1 MDEADENRLG
11 RDQSQYAEPEKV
23 PAFRKVERHFW
34 RRMSRGL
41 LVIIPLLVTFLILR
55 YLVAILEN
63 LLRPIAML
71 LLRVPYMGQVP
82 ASTLLAWLIAVS
94 GVLAFLYV
102 LGWIVT
108 GERGQRSVKVA
119 LNSVLDRI
127 PVVGKIYTVA
137 NQATEAISTPMSSQY
152 SRVVFLDWPREGVR
166 AMGLVTGQYYVPAE
180 DRVMLTIYIATVPN
194 PTSGMLAVIPE
205 DEVIET
211 DISVEDAMKIIFSG
225 GIVLPDMMQVGD
237 QVAFAPSRPGARP
250 GLARRGNRSLQV
262 ATFRRRSVRIFAKS
276 LPSPSRPHGPRYG
289 LGLPLLLL
297 PDACPP
303 RTGTGSLSASCIRRT
318 YRWACSRTP
327 APT

>member
-1 MDEADENRLG
+1 MEDT
-11 RDQSQYAEPEKV
+11 SQDRPGVNAPKDGGTEKV

-41 LVIIPLLVTFLILR
+41 LVIIPLLVTILILR
-55 YLVAILEN
+55 YLVVILEN
-63 LLRPIAML
+63 LIRPVTTLIL
-71 LLRVPYMGQVP
+71 EIPYIGHIP
-82 ASTLLAWLIAVS
+82 ASTPIAWLIAVS
-94 GVLAFLYV
+94 GILVFLYV

-166 AMGLVTGQYYVPAE
+166 AMGLVTGQYYVPNE

-194 PTSGMLAVIPE
+194 PTSGMLAIIPE
-205 DEVIET
+205 DEVVET

-237 QVAFAPSRPGARP
+237 QVAFAHRDRQLDRVSPEEEIV
-250 GLARRGNRSLQV
+250 RS
-262 ATFRRRSVRIFAKS
+262 K
-276 LPSPSRPHGPRYG
+276 
-289 LGLPLLLL
+289 
-297 PDACPP
+297 
-303 RTGTGSLSASCIRRT
+303 
-318 YRWACSRTP
+318 
-327 APT
+327 

>member
-1 MDEADENRLG
+1 MDDT
-11 RDQSQYAEPEKV
+11 SQDRPGVNAPKDGGTEKV

-41 LVIIPLLVTFLILR
+41 LVIIPLLVTILILR
-55 YLVAILEN
+55 YLVVILEN
-63 LLRPIAML
+63 LIRPVTTLIL
-71 LLRVPYMGQVP
+71 EIPYIGHIP
-82 ASTLLAWLIAVS
+82 ASTPIAWLIAVS
-94 GVLAFLYV
+94 GILVFLYV

-166 AMGLVTGQYYVPAE
+166 AMGLVTGQYYVPNE

-194 PTSGMLAVIPE
+194 PTSGMLAIIPE
-205 DEVIET
+205 DEVVET

-237 QVAFAPSRPGARP
+237 QVAFAHRDRELDRVSPEEEIV
-250 GLARRGNRSLQV
+250 RS
-262 ATFRRRSVRIFAKS
+262 K
-276 LPSPSRPHGPRYG
+276 
-289 LGLPLLLL
+289 
-297 PDACPP
+297 
-303 RTGTGSLSASCIRRT
+303 
-318 YRWACSRTP
+318 
-327 APT
+327 

>member
-1 MDEADENRLG
+1 MDDT
-11 RDQSQYAEPEKV
+11 SQDRPGANTSEDGAPEKV

-63 LLRPIAML
+63 LLRPVATL
-71 LLRVPYMGQVP
+71 LLRVPYMEEVP
-82 ASTLLAWLIAVS
+82 VSTPLAWLIAVS

-102 LGWIVT
+102 LGWVVT

-119 LNSVLDRI
+119 LDTVLDRI
-127 PVVGKIYTVA
+127 PIVGKIYTVA

-166 AMGLVTGQYYVPAE
+166 AMGLVTGQFYVPSE
-180 DRVMLTIYIATVPN
+180 DRVMLAIYIATVPN
-194 PTSGMLAVIPE
+194 PTSGMLAIIPE
-205 DEVIET
+205 DEVVET

-237 QVAFAPSRPGARP
+237 QVAFAHRDRELDRVSPEEETV
-250 GLARRGNRSLQV
+250 RS
-262 ATFRRRSVRIFAKS
+262 K
-276 LPSPSRPHGPRYG
+276 
-289 LGLPLLLL
+289 
-297 PDACPP
+297 
-303 RTGTGSLSASCIRRT
+303 
-318 YRWACSRTP
+318 
-327 APT
+327 

>member
-237 QVAFAPSRPGARP
+237 QVAFAH
-250 GLARRGNRSLQV
+250 RGRELDRGSPEEEIVRS
-262 ATFRRRSVRIFAKS
+262 K
-276 LPSPSRPHGPRYG
+276 
-289 LGLPLLLL
+289 
-297 PDACPP
+297 
-303 RTGTGSLSASCIRRT
+303 
-318 YRWACSRTP
+318 
-327 APT
+327 

>member
-1 MDEADENRLG
+1 MCDT
-11 RDQSQYAEPEKV
+11 SQDRPGVNAPKDGAPERV

-63 LLRPIAML
+63 LLRPVTTL
-71 LLRVPYMGQVP
+71 LLRIPYMEGIPFSERIPV
-82 ASTLLAWLIAVS
+82 STPLAWLIAVS

-152 SRVVFLDWPREGVR
+152 SRVVFLDWPRKGVR
-166 AMGLVTGQYYVPAE
+166 AMGLVTGQYYVPNE
-180 DRVMLTIYIATVPN
+180 DRVMLAIYIATVPN
-194 PTSGMLAVIPE
+194 PTSGMLAIIPE
-205 DEVIET
+205 DEVVET

-237 QVAFAPSRPGARP
+237 QVAFAHRDRELDRVSPEEEIV
-250 GLARRGNRSLQV
+250 RS
-262 ATFRRRSVRIFAKS
+262 K
-276 LPSPSRPHGPRYG
+276 
-289 LGLPLLLL
+289 
-297 PDACPP
+297 
-303 RTGTGSLSASCIRRT
+303 
-318 YRWACSRTP
+318 
-327 APT
+327 

>member
-1 MDEADENRLG
+1 MDDT
-11 RDQSQYAEPEKV
+11 SQDRPGVNVPEDGGTEKV

-55 YLVAILEN
+55 YLVVILEN

-71 LLRVPYMGQVP
+71 LLQVPYMEQLPV
-82 ASTLLAWLIAVS
+82 STLLAWTIAVS
-94 GVLAFLYV
+94 GVLVFLYV

-119 LNSVLDRI
+119 LNTILDRI

-166 AMGLVTGQYYVPAE
+166 AMGLVTGQYYVPTE
-180 DRVMLTIYIATVPN
+180 DRVMLAIYIATVPN
-194 PTSGMLAVIPE
+194 PTSGMLAIIPE
-205 DEVIET
+205 DEVTET

-225 GIVLPDMMQVGD
+225 GIVLPDMMRVGD
-237 QVAFAPSRPGARP
+237 QTAFAH
-250 GLARRGNRSLQV
+250 RGQEPDRIPPEEG
-262 ATFRRRSVRIFAKS
+262 TVRLK
-276 LPSPSRPHGPRYG
+276 
-289 LGLPLLLL
+289 
-297 PDACPP
+297 
-303 RTGTGSLSASCIRRT
+303 
-318 YRWACSRTP
+318 
-327 APT
+327 

>member
-1 MDEADENRLG
+1 MDDT
-11 RDQSQYAEPEKV
+11 SQDRPGANAPEDGAPERV

-63 LLRPIAML
+63 LLRPVTTL
-71 LLRVPYMGQVP
+71 LLRVPYMEEVP
-82 ASTLLAWLIAVS
+82 VSTPLAWLIAVS

-102 LGWIVT
+102 LGWVVT

-119 LNSVLDRI
+119 LDTVLDRI
-127 PVVGKIYTVA
+127 PIVGKIYTVA

-166 AMGLVTGQYYVPAE
+166 AMGLVTGQFYVPSE
-180 DRVMLTIYIATVPN
+180 GRVMLTIYIATVPN
-194 PTSGMLAVIPE
+194 PTSGMLAIIPE
-205 DEVIET
+205 DEVVET

-237 QVAFAPSRPGARP
+237 QVAFAH
-250 GLARRGNRSLQV
+250 RGRELDRVSPEEETVRS
-262 ATFRRRSVRIFAKS
+262 K
-276 LPSPSRPHGPRYG
+276 
-289 LGLPLLLL
+289 
-297 PDACPP
+297 
-303 RTGTGSLSASCIRRT
+303 
-318 YRWACSRTP
+318 
-327 APT
+327 

>member
-1 MDEADENRLG
+1 MDDT
-11 RDQSQYAEPEKV
+11 SQDRSGVNAPKDGAPERV

-55 YLVAILEN
+55 YLVVILEN

-71 LLRVPYMGQVP
+71 LLRIPYMEGVPIPEGVP
-82 ASTLLAWLIAVS
+82 ASTPLAWLIAVA

-119 LNSVLDRI
+119 LNTILDRI
-127 PVVGKIYTVA
+127 PIVGKIYTVA

-152 SRVVFLDWPREGVR
+152 SRVVFLDWPRDGVR
-166 AMGLVTGQYYVPAE
+166 AMGLVTGQYYVPDE

-194 PTSGMLAVIPE
+194 PTSGMLAIIPE
-205 DEVIET
+205 DEVTET

-237 QVAFAPSRPGARP
+237 QVAFAH
-250 GLARRGNRSLQV
+250 RGGKLDPVPTEEETVRS
-262 ATFRRRSVRIFAKS
+262 K
-276 LPSPSRPHGPRYG
+276 
-289 LGLPLLLL
+289 
-297 PDACPP
+297 
-303 RTGTGSLSASCIRRT
+303 
-318 YRWACSRTP
+318 
-327 APT
+327 

>member
-1 MDEADENRLG
+1 MDDT
-11 RDQSQYAEPEKV
+11 SQDRPGVNAPKDGGTEKV

-41 LVIIPLLVTFLILR
+41 LVIIPLLVTILILR
-55 YLVAILEN
+55 YLVVILEN
-63 LLRPIAML
+63 LIRPVTTLIL
-71 LLRVPYMGQVP
+71 EIPYIGHIP
-82 ASTLLAWLIAVS
+82 ASTPIAWLIAVS
-94 GVLAFLYV
+94 GILVFLYV

-166 AMGLVTGQYYVPAE
+166 AMGLVTGQYYVPNE

-194 PTSGMLAVIPE
+194 PTSGMLAIIPE
-205 DEVIET
+205 DEVVET

-237 QVAFAPSRPGARP
+237 QVAFAHRDRQLDRVSPEEEIV
-250 GLARRGNRSLQV
+250 RS
-262 ATFRRRSVRIFAKS
+262 K
-276 LPSPSRPHGPRYG
+276 
-289 LGLPLLLL
+289 
-297 PDACPP
+297 
-303 RTGTGSLSASCIRRT
+303 
-318 YRWACSRTP
+318 
-327 APT
+327 

>member
-1 MDEADENRLG
+1 MDDT
-11 RDQSQYAEPEKV
+11 SQDRSGVNAPKDGAPERV

-71 LLRVPYMGQVP
+71 LLRAPYMEQVP

-94 GVLAFLYV
+94 GILVFLYA

-108 GERGQRSVKVA
+108 GERGQRSVKAA
-119 LNSVLDRI
+119 LDSVLDRI

-152 SRVVFLDWPREGVR
+152 SRVVFLDWPRDGVR

-194 PTSGMLAVIPE
+194 PTSGMLAIIPE
-205 DEVIET
+205 DEVTET

-237 QVAFAPSRPGARP
+237 QVAFAH
-250 GLARRGNRSLQV
+250 RGRELDPVPPEEETVRS
-262 ATFRRRSVRIFAKS
+262 K
-276 LPSPSRPHGPRYG
+276 
-289 LGLPLLLL
+289 
-297 PDACPP
+297 
-303 RTGTGSLSASCIRRT
+303 
-318 YRWACSRTP
+318 
-327 APT
+327 

>member
-1 MDEADENRLG
+1 MDDT
-11 RDQSQYAEPEKV
+11 SQDRPGVNTSKDGTTERV

-41 LVIIPLLVTFLILR
+41 LVIIPLLVTLLILR

-71 LLRVPYMGQVP
+71 LLRAPYMDQVP
-82 ASTLLAWLIAVS
+82 VSTLLAWLIAVS

-119 LNSVLDRI
+119 LNTVLDRI

-166 AMGLVTGQYYVPAE
+166 AMGLVTGQFYVPTE
-180 DRVMLTIYIATVPN
+180 DRIMLAIYIATVPN
-194 PTSGMLAVIPE
+194 PTSGMLAIIPE
-205 DEVIET
+205 DDVVET

-237 QVAFAPSRPGARP
+237 QMAFAHRSRELDPIP
-250 GLARRGNRSLQV
+250 PKEETVRS
-262 ATFRRRSVRIFAKS
+262 K
-276 LPSPSRPHGPRYG
+276 
-289 LGLPLLLL
+289 
-297 PDACPP
+297 
-303 RTGTGSLSASCIRRT
+303 
-318 YRWACSRTP
+318 
-327 APT
+327 

>member
-1 MDEADENRLG
+1 MDDT
-11 RDQSQYAEPEKV
+11 SQDREGVNAPEDGAPERV

-71 LLRVPYMGQVP
+71 LLRAPYMEQVP

-94 GVLAFLYV
+94 GILVFLYA

-108 GERGQRSVKVA
+108 GERGQRSVKAA
-119 LNSVLDRI
+119 LDSVLDRI

-152 SRVVFLDWPREGVR
+152 SRVVFLDWPRDGVR
-166 AMGLVTGQYYVPAE
+166 AMGLVTGQYYVPSE
-180 DRVMLTIYIATVPN
+180 DRVMLAIYIATVPN
-194 PTSGMLAVIPE
+194 PTSGMLAIIPE
-205 DEVIET
+205 DEVVET

-225 GIVLPDMMQVGD
+225 GIVLPNMMRVGD
-237 QVAFAPSRPGARP
+237 QVAFAHRGRELDPVPPEEKAAR
-250 GLARRGNRSLQV
+250 S
-262 ATFRRRSVRIFAKS
+262 K
-276 LPSPSRPHGPRYG
+276 
-289 LGLPLLLL
+289 
-297 PDACPP
+297 
-303 RTGTGSLSASCIRRT
+303 
-318 YRWACSRTP
+318 
-327 APT
+327 

>member
-1 MDEADENRLG
+1 MDDT
-11 RDQSQYAEPEKV
+11 SQDRPGVNAPEDGATERV

-55 YLVAILEN
+55 YLVIITAGLIRPVTRLILEIPYVGHVQIGQIAASTPIAWLVSISAIL
-63 LLRPIAML
+63 
-71 LLRVPYMGQVP
+71 V
-82 ASTLLAWLIAVS
+82 
-94 GVLAFLYV
+94 FLYL

-108 GERGQRSVKVA
+108 GERGQRSVKAA

-166 AMGLVTGQYYVPAE
+166 AMGLVTGQFYVPTE
-180 DRVMLTIYIATVPN
+180 DRTMLTIYIATVPN
-194 PTSGMLAVIPE
+194 PTSGMLAIIPE

-225 GIVLPDMMQVGD
+225 GIVLPDMMRVGD
-237 QVAFAPSRPGARP
+237 EMAFAHRNIEPSDAPPGERAIRP
-250 GLARRGNRSLQV
+250 
-262 ATFRRRSVRIFAKS
+262 K
-276 LPSPSRPHGPRYG
+276 
-289 LGLPLLLL
+289 
-297 PDACPP
+297 
-303 RTGTGSLSASCIRRT
+303 
-318 YRWACSRTP
+318 
-327 APT
+327 

>member
-1 MDEADENRLG
+1 MDDT
-11 RDQSQYAEPEKV
+11 SQERPGVNAPEDGAPERV

-55 YLVAILEN
+55 YLVVILEN
-63 LLRPIAML
+63 LIRPVTTLIL
-71 LLRVPYMGQVP
+71 EIPYIGHIP
-82 ASTLLAWLIAVS
+82 ASTPIAWLIAVS
-94 GVLAFLYV
+94 GILVFLYV

-108 GERGQRSVKVA
+108 GERGQRSVKAA

-166 AMGLVTGQYYVPAE
+166 AMGLVTGQYYVPNE

-194 PTSGMLAVIPE
+194 PTSGMLAIIPE
-205 DEVIET
+205 DEVVET

-237 QVAFAPSRPGARP
+237 QVAFAHRDRQLGRVSPEEEIV
-250 GLARRGNRSLQV
+250 RS
-262 ATFRRRSVRIFAKS
+262 K
-276 LPSPSRPHGPRYG
+276 
-289 LGLPLLLL
+289 
-297 PDACPP
+297 
-303 RTGTGSLSASCIRRT
+303 
-318 YRWACSRTP
+318 
-327 APT
+327 

>member
-1 MDEADENRLG
+1 MDDT
-11 RDQSQYAEPEKV
+11 SQDRSGVNAPKDGAPERV

-71 LLRVPYMGQVP
+71 LLRAPYMEQVP

-94 GVLAFLYV
+94 GILVFLYA

-108 GERGQRSVKVA
+108 GERGQRSVKAA
-119 LNSVLDRI
+119 LDSVLDRI

-152 SRVVFLDWPREGVR
+152 SRVVFLDWPRDGVR
-166 AMGLVTGQYYVPAE
+166 AMGLVTGQYYVPSE
-180 DRVMLTIYIATVPN
+180 DRVMLAIYIATVPN
-194 PTSGMLAVIPE
+194 PTSGMLAIIPE
-205 DEVIET
+205 DEVVET

-225 GIVLPDMMQVGD
+225 GIVLPNMMRVGD
-237 QVAFAPSRPGARP
+237 QVAFAHRGRELDPVPPEEKTAR
-250 GLARRGNRSLQV
+250 S
-262 ATFRRRSVRIFAKS
+262 K
-276 LPSPSRPHGPRYG
+276 
-289 LGLPLLLL
+289 
-297 PDACPP
+297 
-303 RTGTGSLSASCIRRT
+303 
-318 YRWACSRTP
+318 
-327 APT
+327 

>member
-1 MDEADENRLG
+1 MDDT
-11 RDQSQYAEPEKV
+11 SQDRPGVNAPNDGGTEKV

-41 LVIIPLLVTFLILR
+41 LVIIPLLVTILILR
-55 YLVAILEN
+55 YLVVILEN
-63 LLRPIAML
+63 LIRPVTTLIL
-71 LLRVPYMGQVP
+71 EIPYIGHIP
-82 ASTLLAWLIAVS
+82 ASTPIAWLIAVS
-94 GVLAFLYV
+94 GILVFLYV

-166 AMGLVTGQYYVPAE
+166 AMGLVTGQYYVPNE

-194 PTSGMLAVIPE
+194 PTSGMLAIIPE
-205 DEVIET
+205 DEVVET

-237 QVAFAPSRPGARP
+237 QVAFAHRDRQLDRVSPEEEIV
-250 GLARRGNRSLQV
+250 RS
-262 ATFRRRSVRIFAKS
+262 K
-276 LPSPSRPHGPRYG
+276 
-289 LGLPLLLL
+289 
-297 PDACPP
+297 
-303 RTGTGSLSASCIRRT
+303 
-318 YRWACSRTP
+318 
-327 APT
+327 